1 MPHVFISYS
10 SKDREIARQLHS
22 VLQYAGAE
30 PFIAELDIEPG
41 AHWKNTILKN
51 IRQSQWVLFL
61 ATPNSCSSQAVAHEI
76 GASLV
81 LEKKLI
87 PLMWGVTAD
96 QLPEWVNHTQAI
108 DLEDCGR
115 IARLVEGISEK
126 VKADKFWTGVF
137 TAALICFALWV
148 LSKK

>member
-1 MPHVFISYS
+1 MYT
-10 SKDREIARQLHS
+10 
-22 VLQYAGAE
+22 VLQHAGAE

-51 IRQSQWVLFL
+51 IRRSQWVLFL
-61 ATPNSCSSQAVAHEI
+61 ATPNSCASQGVAHEI

-108 DLEDCGR
+108 DLGDYGR
-115 IARLVEGISEK
+115 IGGMVEGIGNA